1 MEGMTKK
8 SKTLTWYWVAVP
20 LIQRDQHAK
29 PGLSGGALRAT
40 LSESSS
46 LPSCTGVVGGPT
58 PPPFFLERRG
68 WMYTPPLPL
77 PAIVAAA
84 SVLPPPTL
92 AHIELSIPSDHPV
105 LQVCAVCIYIYT
117 FVCKYI
123 RTLSRASVFVDA
135 VTSCINNYI
144 ITHCTLHNVLI
155 PM

>member
-1 MEGMTKK
+1 MNGGGRTKK

-46 LPSCTGVVGGPT
+46 LPSCTVVVGGPT

-68 WMYTPPLPL
+68 WIYTPPLPL
-77 PAIVAAA
+77 PATAAAA

-92 AHIELSIPSDHPV
+92 AHIESLDPLLPPRASGVCSDV
-105 LQVCAVCIYIYT
+105 YIYIYLGLNI
-117 FVCKYI
+117 FARYLVPVSS
-123 RTLSRASVFVDA
+123 LVQ
-135 VTSCINNYI
+135 
-144 ITHCTLHNVLI
+144 
-155 PM
+155 